1 MAPHKL
7 FHFAGHIKIDFFGT
21 KDDIIKVVHV
31 SRRLKIDGRFPCQY
45 VTSLSNSCG
54 KKSVNIVNTCN
65 TPWHTSWMF
74 YAESTCVRNPEARP
88 PPVATIP

>member
-21 KDDIIKVVHV
+21 KDEIIHV
-31 SRRLKIDGRFPCQY
+31 SRRLNMDGRFSCQY

-65 TPWHTSWMF
+65 TPRHTSWIF

-88 PPVATIP
+88 PPVATMP